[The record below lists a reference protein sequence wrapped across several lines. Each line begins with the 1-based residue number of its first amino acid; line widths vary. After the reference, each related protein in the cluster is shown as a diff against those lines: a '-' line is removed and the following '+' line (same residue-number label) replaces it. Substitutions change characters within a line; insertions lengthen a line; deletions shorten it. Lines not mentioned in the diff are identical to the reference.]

1 MARKKELLSQKKN
14 DASTSSSS
22 APQEQQQQP
31 TAVATIANVD
41 DGDCGALATASSSS
55 PIACRRRNS
64 PPKVYSNLAASS
76 STVLSDEHVSCFLK
90 QLSVLGLTLRDIQGD
105 GNCLFRALGDQLD
118 GHPYSHMKHRMDTV
132 RYMIAHRGDFEPF
145 IDMPFNRYMDNL
157 SRMGTYA
164 GQDALVAFARLHR
177 VSIMIHQLNSPLWLI
192 EGGDGGCDGELHLSY
207 HNGEHY
213 SSVRRAGD
221 CTDEPAQIRLD
232 YLPTTVV
239 CCNAQ
244 QTMSTTSL
252 TTTVSTIPSQHPTE
266 SNYWPVSTTVDT
278 VKTDTIE
285 SDLLLDDGPERLVEL
300 TMLRAQ
306 CEDQLLAGSVL
317 AEYNYD
323 VEQAVDYL
331 LSLSLLVNDGK
342 TDNESIQHGDNVDG
356 VRSTSH
362 RSQSTT
368 SILPITT
375 NRGRKVLRKNRNKR
389 RQESAE
395 GVFVRSKL
403 GFMTL

>member
-1 MARKKELLSQKKN
+1 
-14 DASTSSSS
+14 
-22 APQEQQQQP
+22 
-31 TAVATIANVD
+31 
-41 DGDCGALATASSSS
+41 
-55 PIACRRRNS
+55 
-64 PPKVYSNLAASS
+64 
-76 STVLSDEHVSCFLK
+76 LK

-157 SRMGTYA
+157 SRLGTYA

-192 EGGDGGCDGELHLSY
+192 EGGGGGCDGELHLSY

-213 SSVRRAGD
+213 SSVRRVGD

-232 YLPTTVV
+232 FLPTSVV

-244 QTMSTTSL
+244 QTSSTTSL
-252 TTTVSTIPSQHPTE
+252 TTVASTISSQHEPNAT
-266 SNYWPVSTTVDT
+266 YWPSSTVDS
-278 VKTDTIE
+278 VKTEAITNE
-285 SDLLLDDGPERLVEL
+285 LLLDDGPARLVEL

-342 TDNESIQHGDNVDG
+342 TDNESIERGDDVDVG
-356 VRSTSH
+356 RQSTRATSH
-362 RSQSTT
+362 RSQSTRDTTT
-368 SILPITT
+368 STLPIT
-375 NRGRKVLRKNRNKR
+375 NRGRKVVRKTRSKR

-395 GVFVRSKL
+395 GAFVREKF